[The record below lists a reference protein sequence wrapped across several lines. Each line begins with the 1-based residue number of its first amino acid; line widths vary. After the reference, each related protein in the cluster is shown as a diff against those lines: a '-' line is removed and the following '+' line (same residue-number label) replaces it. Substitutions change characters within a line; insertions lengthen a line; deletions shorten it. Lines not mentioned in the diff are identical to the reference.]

1 MSADFGRILTLL
13 RQEKGLTQRKAAV
26 QLEVS
31 QALLSHYE
39 NGAREPGFD
48 FLIKAAD
55 FYNVTVDYLLGRTM
69 SRERMNIEL
78 IPDAASAK
86 SNTLDGGVRTTL
98 QRKIITNTIT
108 MIFDLVSR
116 SGKQEI
122 SDTASKYFVLS
133 VYKLF
138 RYIYMMNPKEYE
150 SLFSVPTHSFAE
162 LSDIELKRCEIK
174 LKQFIRENDGEVPDM
189 SYEKLISEYPALH
202 QSTMMLLHMASEL
215 LSDETTENKAEE
227 KNKKI

>member
-78 IPDAASAK
+78 IPDAASA
-86 SNTLDGGVRTTL
+86 
-98 QRKIITNTIT
+98 
-108 MIFDLVSR
+108 
-116 SGKQEI
+116 
-122 SDTASKYFVLS
+122 
-133 VYKLF
+133 
-138 RYIYMMNPKEYE
+138 
-150 SLFSVPTHSFAE
+150 
-162 LSDIELKRCEIK
+162 
-174 LKQFIRENDGEVPDM
+174 
-189 SYEKLISEYPALH
+189 
-202 QSTMMLLHMASEL
+202 
-215 LSDETTENKAEE
+215 
-227 KNKKI
+227 

>member
-69 SRERMNIEL
+69 SRERMSIEL
-78 IPDAASAK
+78 IPDAAAAK
-86 SNTLDGGVRTTL
+86 SNNLEGSVRTTL

-116 SGKQEI
+116 SGKDDI
-122 SDTASKYFVLS
+122 TDTAAKYFILS
-133 VYKLF
+133 VYKIF
-138 RYIYMMNPKEYE
+138 RYIYMMSPKEYE
-150 SLFSVPTHSFAE
+150 TLFSVPTYSFAE
-162 LSDIELKRCEIK
+162 LTDIELKRCEIK
-174 LKQFIRENDGEVPDM
+174 MKQFIRENESDMPDM

-202 QSTMMLLHMASEL
+202 QSTMALLHMAGEMFPDL
-215 LSDETTENKAEE
+215 KHEIKSDE
-227 KNKKI
+227 KK

>member
-13 RQEKGLTQRKAAV
+13 RQEKGLTQRKAAA

-78 IPDAASAK
+78 ISDAAGAR
-86 SNTLDGGVRTTL
+86 SNDLEDSVRTTL
-98 QRKIITNTIT
+98 NRKIITNTIT

-116 SGKQEI
+116 SGK
-122 SDTASKYFVLS
+122 SDITDTTARYFILS
-133 VYKLF
+133 VYKIF
-138 RYIYMMNPKEYE
+138 RYIYMMSPKEYE
-150 SLFSVPTHSFAE
+150 TLFSVPTYSFSE
-162 LSDIELKRCEIK
+162 LTDIELKRCEIK
-174 LKQFIRENDGEVPDM
+174 MKQLIRENVGDMPDM

-202 QSTMMLLHMASEL
+202 QSTMALLHMASEMFPDSEL
-215 LSDETTENKAEE
+215 EVRGDE
-227 KNKKI
+227 KK